1 MQKNKNKKE
10 SKTLND
16 LVILTQA
23 YFIPKVKEVE
33 TVLNGLFNS
42 CEEPQC
48 HSFTRWYKC
57 LLMVHKFYILRNVKM
72 LSNPVK
78 NMLCKGNE
86 IWNKAKTLIAALFC

>member
-48 HSFTRWYKC
+48 HSFTR
-57 LLMVHKFYILRNVKM
+57 
-72 LSNPVK
+72 
-78 NMLCKGNE
+78 
-86 IWNKAKTLIAALFC
+86 